1 MGLTPSNLSFI
12 WKVNFN
18 SEGVI
23 FPAILGA
30 KEPEK
35 NEKNMSSAP
44 QWTTC
49 MPNLIQK
56 FKNGVP
62 IPYREFQKSTA
73 DR

>member
-1 MGLTPSNLSFI
+1 MKVSRLTRSLGLTPANLSFI

-35 NEKNMSSAP
+35 K
-44 QWTTC
+44 
-49 MPNLIQK
+49 
-56 FKNGVP
+56 
-62 IPYREFQKSTA
+62 R
-73 DR
+73 